1 MKNIFLSPMIAI
13 VIALLSGCARTP
25 LDISG
30 ETLGPYKKNPILAA
44 NSNIALGFDYLKKKK
59 VSLAKEKFLKAISDA
74 PTYAPSYYAMAFF
87 MEKTK
92 NTEQADQLYRY
103 AITLEPKNGD
113 AHNNYGT
120 FLCRQKKY
128 KTAISEFIT
137 ATEQTQYLN
146 VAEALENAGNCALQ
160 AQQHQ
165 QAVKYLKAAIS
176 NNPELISARLSL
188 AKAYFKQHHVTKAY
202 SQFSIYA
209 RYHKIAP
216 NRFNDLMTT
225 P

>member
-1 MKNIFLSPMIAI
+1 MKKIFLTPVVATI
-13 VIALLSGCARTP
+13 LLSGCAKTS
-25 LDISG
+25 LDAPE
-30 ETLGPYKKNPILAA
+30 ETLGPYKKNPTLAA
-44 NSNIALGFDYLKKKK
+44 NANIALGFDYLKKKK
-59 VSLAKEKFLKAISDA
+59 ISLAKEKFLKAISDA

-92 NTEQADQLYRY
+92 NTTQAEQLYRN
-103 AITLEPKNGD
+103 AITLDPKNGD

-128 KTAISEFIT
+128 KAAISEFIT

-160 AQQHQ
+160 AQQPQ
-165 QAVKYLKAAIS
+165 QAVQYLKAAIS

-188 AKAYFKQHHVTKAY
+188 AKAYYHQHRITKAY
-202 SQFSIYA
+202 RQFSLYA
-209 RYHKIAP
+209 RHHKIAP
-216 NRFNDLMTT
+216 DRFNALMTT
-225 P
+225 Q